1 MDDFIEGGEREG
13 FIPNLN
19 SIIMEMR
26 ACGRKLGYQV
36 YIITYGNVFFFFLFY
51 GSWGG
56 EPALPSINSG
66 LAYAQFCLYRFM
78 NAIQILGVKM
88 LSMFAQILLTLNPA
102 KISQTS
108 TRKRLSY
115 NYFHMNHCSRLGV

>member
-1 MDDFIEGGEREG
+1 MDDFIEGGESEG
-13 FIPNLN
+13 FSPKLN

-36 YIITYGNVFFFFLFY
+36 YILTHGNVFFFLFFF

-66 LAYAQFCLYRFM
+66 LAYAQFCLCRFM

-88 LSMFAQILLTLNPA
+88 LSIFAQILLTLNPI
-102 KISQTS
+102 KSLQTS

-115 NYFHMNHCSRLGV
+115 NYFHMNHCGRLRV